1 MLNARIVT
9 NRKPVTTNPTSILIL
24 AGALSACMAGAA
36 AAQPFFAGDEDNFG
50 NPDDF
55 PNDTL
60 VIRPL
65 FDQWLARPGGQNDQL
80 NGGVPRPFDIV
91 PDHHNENWQFG
102 YTFENLP
109 TLNAGATLEIR
120 LRAMS
125 DSGFSY
131 NDSINLQYTGD
142 GDSSS
147 FLWGTSIAA
156 LDGGAWDF
164 GETAIFTLDLGNL
177 GGLDITGD
185 INTAG
190 YLDVFMQDDTSV
202 DWMRL
207 TVPTPGTASLLA
219 LGGVMAMRRR
229 R

>member
-1 MLNARIVT
+1 MQNARII
-9 NRKPVTTNPTSILIL
+9 TNPKSILIL
-24 AGALSACMAGAA
+24 AGALSACMTGAA
-36 AAQPFFAGDEDNFG
+36 AAQTIFAGDVDNFG
-50 NPDDF
+50 DTDTPE
-55 PNDTL
+55 DTL

-65 FDQWLARPGGQNDQL
+65 FDQWLARPGGQN

-91 PDHHNENWQFG
+91 PGHHNENWDFG

-109 TLNAGATLEIR
+109 TLRPGANLRIR

-125 DSGFSY
+125 DNGFSY
-131 NDSINLQYTGD
+131 NDSMNLQYTGD

-177 GGLDITGD
+177 GGLDIIGD

-190 YLDVFMQDDTSV
+190 YLDVFVQDDTAI
-202 DWMRL
+202 DWIKL
-207 TVPTPGTASLLA
+207 TVPAPGTASLLA
-219 LGGVMAMRRR
+219 LGGMVAMRRR
-229 R
+229 RR